1 MAVRDADDED
11 GAGLAREAALAAAD
25 LCDAAWAPEDP
36 GPSGTEAPAGS
47 LRSDADGLVEGA
59 ARALRRPE
67 PPGRRPAWPAVRAV
81 ALMAA
86 AVVLVGF
93 GLWLV
98 FS

>member
-1 MAVRDADDED
+1 MAVRDADDGD

-36 GPSGTEAPAGS
+36 GPSGPEAPGEPA
-47 LRSDADGLVEGA
+47 RSDADGLVEGA

-67 PPGRRPAWPAVRAV
+67 PPERRPVWPAVCAV
-81 ALMAA
+81 ALMAV
-86 AVVLVGF
+86 AVALVGF